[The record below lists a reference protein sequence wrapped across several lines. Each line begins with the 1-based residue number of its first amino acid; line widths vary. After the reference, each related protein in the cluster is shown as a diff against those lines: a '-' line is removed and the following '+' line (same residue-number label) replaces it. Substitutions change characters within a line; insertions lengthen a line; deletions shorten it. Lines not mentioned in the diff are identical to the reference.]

1 MELVGVQNKKS
12 RRRTRITVVMCLA
25 AVLMLVVARG
35 SFAAPKEDN
44 KITIC
49 HAKEDVKKP
58 YVSVTDSLDG
68 SNGNSDNDHTSHV
81 GPLAS
86 SEEVAQQLKDDHIAW
101 GDIIPPYGDFPGMNW
116 TEEGQAIYNN
126 DCSFEVASDDG
137 TDAQD
142 DSADEQDDSADAQ
155 DDSSDSQDDSADAQD
170 DSSDSQDDSADAQDD
185 SSDSQDDSADAQDDS
200 SDSQDDSADEQDD
213 SVDDGS
219 DVQSDDSVADDD
231 GSTPSDDGGEVLG
244 NTITKKPL
252 ATTGSE
258 TTVLALIGF
267 AMLMVGATLRFG
279 RFGRQAYATASST
292 ETPAEL
298 LAKAFEARS
307 RHWTC
312 RK

>member
-155 DDSSDSQDDSADAQD
+155 DDSSDSQDDSAD
-170 DSSDSQDDSADAQDD
+170 
-185 SSDSQDDSADAQDDS
+185 
-200 SDSQDDSADEQDD
+200 EQDD